1 MYIVNTIFNEPE
13 KGVIIMW
20 WGTVGNGCGMPF
32 GMLVM
37 PLFFL
42 IVVGILFYSFNRR
55 INVFENHQFGN
66 TSGRDEI
73 LNELR
78 EIKEEIRELKK
89 EKE

>member
-1 MYIVNTIFNEPE
+1 
-13 KGVIIMW
+13 
-20 WGTVGNGCGMPF
+20 MPF
-32 GMLVM
+32 GMLMM

-55 INVFENHQFGN
+55 INVFENHQFAN